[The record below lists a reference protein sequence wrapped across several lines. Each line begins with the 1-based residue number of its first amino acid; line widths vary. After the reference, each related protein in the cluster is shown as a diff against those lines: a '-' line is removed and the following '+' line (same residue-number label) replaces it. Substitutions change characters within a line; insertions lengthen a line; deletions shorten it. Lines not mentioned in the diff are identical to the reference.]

1 MHLDGRTGMV
11 TIRQLRAF
19 VTVARLASFTRAAQ
33 ALHLSQSAVSLL
45 VRDLER
51 QLDTPLFERG
61 RRLGLTEL
69 GEEFL
74 RSATRVLD
82 DLDRAIT
89 NLRGARDA
97 RRRVVRIAVGHLLAS
112 TLVPEVV
119 AVFCRAHPDVDVA
132 IVDCPVEQVA
142 PRVLAGEVDAGIGSI
157 DAELRQPELQV
168 DLLMRDSVQVASA
181 PHLPPLRADGGAGS
195 VPWRR
200 LQNEP
205 IIVAN
210 PANRIWHD
218 LRARLS
224 QQQLA
229 LSVAH
234 EVAMYST
241 GIAMARQGLGRML
254 TPGFC
259 ARSAPLRNLVVQP
272 LVRPVIRWDISVLR
286 RRASASSAAL
296 DALLACMREQVEAG
310 GRE

>member
-1 MHLDGRTGMV
+1 MV

-51 QLDTPLFERG
+51 QLDTTLFERG
-61 RRLGLTEL
+61 RRLTLTEL
-69 GEEFL
+69 GSEFL
-74 RSATRVLD
+74 RSAMRVLD
-82 DLDRAIT
+82 DLDLAVA

-97 RRRVVRIAVGHLLAS
+97 RRRLVRLAVGHLLAS

-119 AVFCRAHPDVDVA
+119 ATFCQAHPDVDVA

-168 DLLMRDSVQVASA
+168 DLLMRDSVQLASA
-181 PHLPPLRADGGAGS
+181 PHLAPLRADATLGS

-200 LQNEP
+200 LQGEP

-210 PANRIWHD
+210 PANRVWHD
-218 LRARLS
+218 VRARLA
-224 QQQLA
+224 QQQLV
-229 LSVAH
+229 LTVAH

-241 GIAMARQGLGRML
+241 GLAMARQGFGRML

-259 ARSAPLRNLVVQP
+259 AGSAPLRDLVLQP

-286 RRASASSAAL
+286 RRASPSSTAL
-296 DALLACMREQVEAG
+296 EALLTCMRERVG
-310 GRE
+310 TP